1 MNLSKSLTTW
11 GMIIGLIIF
20 GALAAVALS
29 SSSTSVE
36 GAVGIG
42 GGAPPPASVLA
53 ANAAPANEESAAGT
67 IELKNPINGDVI
79 ALNEWVVLGGL
90 TALMGGLIVGAGIP
104 LVFIFR
110 ALDTG
115 VAKIK
120 DDEEFKSAIAART
133 SEQKA
138 VVKEYMKSQPP
149 DPIPSHDRPGWSVIS
164 TSMCMGMLA
173 AFLGAAF
180 SANFL
185 DERNMGAYAF
195 WFAVVAMAIG
205 LITLNSSRIQATDA
219 EEGGPIPGGLLWIV
233 ITGVIVVGLGVG
245 VMMWVRG
252 GGI

>member
-1 MNLSKSLTTW
+1 MKVSNSLIHW
-11 GMIIGLIIF
+11 GVFSGIFVLALIAMF
-20 GALAAVALS
+20 AWLAG
-29 SSSTSVE
+29 STSVS

-42 GGAPPPASVLA
+42 GGAPPPTMVAA
-53 ANAAPANEESAAGT
+53 ANAAPASET
-67 IELKNPINGDVI
+67 IELKNPINGDIIEV
-79 ALNEWVVLGGL
+79 NEWVLLGGL
-90 TALMGGLIVGAGIP
+90 TVLFGGLIVGAGIP
-104 LVFIFR
+104 IVFLFR

-115 VAKIK
+115 VAKVK
-120 DDEEFKSAIAART
+120 DDDEFKSAIAART

-164 TSMCMGMLA
+164 TSLCMGLLA
-173 AFLGAAF
+173 AFFGAAF

-185 DERNMGAYAF
+185 DERNMGAFAF
-195 WFAVVAMAIG
+195 WFAIAAMAIG
-205 LITLNSSRIQATDA
+205 LITLNSRRIQETDA
-219 EEGGPIPGGLLWIV
+219 GEGNPIPGGLLWIV